1 MNKESI
7 KKILYFVNILFGI
20 LIITSYISAIF
31 FSDAEFLDKYSL
43 IFIILYFLSALFT
56 FLIYRK
62 TLKPNH
68 KKYFLIISL
77 LFTLFFG
84 SWILIFGL
92 IFLGQ
97 YLQEIFG

>member
-1 MNKESI
+1 MTKKKKKNKS
-7 KKILYFVNILFGI
+7 KKYKNK
-20 LIITSYISAIF
+20 IF
-31 FSDAEFLDKYSL
+31 NNPSEFLDKYSL
-43 IFIILYFLSALFT
+43 IFIIIYFLSALFT

>member
-7 KKILYFVNILFGI
+7 KKILYFINILSGI
-20 LIITSYISAIF
+20 LIIISYISAIF
-31 FSDAEFLDKYSL
+31 FSDAEFLDKYAL
-43 IFIILYFLSALFT
+43 TFIVVYFLSAIIT
-56 FLIYRK
+56 FLLYRK

-68 KKYFLIISL
+68 KTYFLIVSS
-77 LFTLFFG
+77 LFTLFIG
-84 SWILIFGL
+84 SWILIFGF